1 MKFLAD
7 QDVYATT
14 IRLLQGLGHD
24 VVPAAQIGMSRADD
38 ADLLRTAQAQAR
50 IFITRDRDFGGLVF
64 VTGLGS
70 GVVYL
75 RMRPPTIA
83 AVHSELERVLN
94 LYTESELL
102 KAFVVVEA
110 GRHRLRKLA
119 P

>member
-1 MKFLAD
+1 MNFLAD

-14 IRLLQGLGHD
+14 IRFLEGLGHD

-38 ADLLRTAQAQAR
+38 ADLLRTAQVQGR

-64 VTGLGS
+64 VAGLGS

-75 RMRPPTIA
+75 RVQPAEIA
-83 AVHSELERVLN
+83 AVHSELENVLN
-94 LYTESELL
+94 LYTESEFLN
-102 KAFVVVEA
+102 AFVVVEA
-110 GRHRLRKLA
+110 GRHRIRRLG